1 MTLIMCV
8 VLKNR
13 HNLKSKEIKIFQ
25 NELKNYYDDNFFNK
39 KSFVEIAESEGLN
52 IIFVDNEPDF
62 MLYKNK
68 IFFTLHGLNR
78 YKPNKKF
85 VVVDMGAV
93 KFVANGADVMAPGIV
108 DAERSISKFDPVWIC
123 DEKHR
128 KPLAVG
134 IAIMNSEEMIN
145 KNKGKAV
152 RIIHYVG
159 DDIWNFT
166 SKSK

>member
-1 MTLIMCV
+1 
-8 VLKNR
+8 
-13 HNLKSKEIKIFQ
+13 
-25 NELKNYYDDNFFNK
+25 
-39 KSFVEIAESEGLN
+39 
-52 IIFVDNEPDF
+52 
-62 MLYKNK
+62 MLYGNK

-78 YKPNKKF
+78 YKPKKKF

-93 KFVANGADVMAPGIV
+93 RFVANGADVMAPGIV
-108 DAERSISKFDPVWIC
+108 DAEKSISKFDPVWIC

-128 KPLAVG
+128 KPLSVGSAV
-134 IAIMNSEEMIN
+134 MNSEEMIN

>member
-1 MTLIMCV
+1 MSLI
-8 VLKNR
+8 LKNR

-25 NELKNYYDDNFFNK
+25 NELKNYYDDNFFDK
-39 KSFVEIAESEGLN
+39 KSFVEIAEFEGIN

-78 YKPNKKF
+78 YKPKKKF
-85 VVVDMGAV
+85 VVIDMGAV
-93 KFVANGADVMAPGIV
+93 RFVANGADVMAPGIV
-108 DAERSISKFDPVWIC
+108 DAEGSISRFDPVWIC

-134 IAIMNSEEMIN
+134 SAVMNSEEMISR
-145 KNKGKAV
+145 NKGKAV